1 MMRLDSLALC
11 LGVPGNTGYI
21 FDRAFIDSRGAGPQ
35 SLFFALPGSRVHGHD
50 FVHDALALG
59 AAAVVSREGFTG
71 PVLLVPDST
80 EALFQAGLWARSQ
93 FSCPVTAITGSS
105 GKTTTRELL
114 MLALGA
120 SMKVD
125 GTRGNLNNML
135 GLPLTLLNASKDAS
149 ALVLEVGMNHS
160 GELLRLGAAA
170 APDLSVVTN
179 VGTAHIEF
187 FGSREGIAHAKA
199 ELLRTTKPG
208 GTAVIPAGEPILRN
222 AAKERDLRVFTTGQ
236 GGDARVENGV
246 LMPWGLRPALSVP
259 GAHNLENAL
268 SATLAA
274 ELLGVDPETA
284 VKAMEGYL
292 GMPGRGRVI
301 HRGGFTV
308 YDESY
313 NANPD
318 STMACLDLL
327 AGSAEKGIAV
337 LGDMLELG
345 ILSSEAHLR
354 VLQRTMEMGLRLV
367 VLVGAEFGKVLRPG
381 QGLAWVPDAGSAL
394 ELLKASVREGDRVLV
409 KGSHSLGLDS
419 VVRGIAGEGC

>member
-1 MMRLDSLALC
+1 MRLDSLAAY
-11 LGVPGNTGYI
+11 LGVAGNPVYT
-21 FDRAFIDSRGAGPQ
+21 FDRAFIDSRNAGPG

-50 FVHDALALG
+50 FVHDALAMG

-71 PVLLVPDST
+71 PVLMVPDT
-80 EALFQAGLWARSQ
+80 TQALFQAGLWARTQ
-93 FSCPVTAITGSS
+93 FSCPVAAITGSS

-114 MLALGA
+114 MLALG
-120 SMKVD
+120 SVMSVD

-135 GLPLTLLNASKDAS
+135 GLPLTLLNSSKDAS
-149 ALVLEVGMNHS
+149 VLVLELGMNHA
-160 GELLRLGAAA
+160 GELLSLGAAA
-170 APDLSVVTN
+170 APDVSVVTN

-187 FGSREGIAHAKA
+187 FGSREGIASAKA
-199 ELLRTTKPG
+199 ELLSSTRPG
-208 GTAVIPAGEPILRN
+208 GIAVIPAGEPILRN
-222 AAKERDLRVFTTGQ
+222 AAKERNLRVFTTGP

-268 SATLAA
+268 VATLTA
-274 ELLGVDPETA
+274 ELLGVDPATA
-284 VKAMEGYL
+284 VQAMEGYL
-292 GMPGRGRVI
+292 GMPGRGRVF

-327 AGSAEKGIAV
+327 AGSGEKGIAV

-345 ILSSEAHLR
+345 ALSAEAHRL
-354 VLQRTMEMGLRLV
+354 VLERATEMGLRMV
-367 VLVGAEFGKVLRPG
+367 VLVGTEFAGVLRPG
-381 QGLAWVPDAGSAL
+381 QGVVWVSDAGSAL
-394 ELLKASVREGDRVLV
+394 ELLKTSVREGDRVLV
-409 KGSHSLGLDS
+409 KGSHSLGLDT
-419 VVRGIAGEGC
+419 VVRGIAGEGG